1 LGKEGHAVVTEGLVK
16 VYGNSVRALD
26 GVSIEVRRG
35 EVFALLGPN
44 GAGKTTLVEILL
56 TLRKPTSGRAYVLGE
71 DVLGGRGRSVV
82 RKRVGAILQ
91 ESESFD
97 LLTVRETLRLYGR
110 LYGADARRAEELIEL
125 LDLREHADRPY
136 GKLSGGLRRRV
147 LLAAALIN
155 DPELVFLDEP
165 TTGLDPGSRRDVWS
179 VLKRMRREGVTVFL
193 TTHYMEEAEAL
204 ADRVGIIVN
213 GKMVAIGSPGELAEK
228 YGGSKT
234 IRVSGIRPEV
244 AERLQREL
252 GGARIENGELVW
264 VASNQTE
271 VNRIVQAVI
280 TASPEAV
287 FSVRN
292 PGLEEVFLRL
302 TGRRITE
309 EGGIA

>member
-1 LGKEGHAVVTEGLVK
+1 MTVIGLQWGDEGKGKVAAYFSRAARLAVRFNG
-16 VYGNSVRALD
+16 
-26 GVSIEVRRG
+26 
-35 EVFALLGPN
+35 GPN
-44 GAGKTTLVEILL
+44 AGHTIL
-56 TLRKPTSGRAYVLGE
+56 Y
-71 DVLGGRGRSVV
+71 RGRVLRLHLVPAGGVV
-82 RKRVGAILQ
+82 CGAAAICAGVLVDLRVGAILQ
-91 ESESFD
+91 ESESFN

-110 LYGADARRAEELIEL
+110 LYGADARRAEELMEL
-125 LDLREHADRPY
+125 LDLREHANRLY

-179 VLKRMRREGVTVFL
+179 VLKGMRKEGVTVFL